1 VTARAT
7 ENAVDGDP
15 ANVGDEIADAYVVE
29 RHLGRGASGVVYAAR
44 RKREGD
50 VVALKIIHPELCN
63 SRQVFGRYKREA
75 TILKMLDDDR
85 IVKFF
90 DFVEH
95 EGLLAIA
102 LEYVRGASLDGLLS
116 GDAAADGDV
125 KLPKPLPLDVATD
138 LAIQICDG
146 LAVAHDVGIV
156 HRDLKPANV
165 MIERSPG
172 GSLRARILDFGLA
185 KVVHGEHL
193 VTGLTERDMIFGT
206 PEYMAPEQARGD
218 DVDARCDIYA
228 CGAMLYEM
236 ATGSVPVKGSTPL
249 ATMTAQLVEAIE
261 PPRARAPGRNIPPAL
276 EAVILRALE
285 KEPDR
290 RYASAREL
298 ATALEAACERRVISV
313 TPNPGAG
320 GDISDL
326 DARDTELALRRSQ
339 IKAAGDLLEEAE
351 KLAKANQAP
360 TASGEGS
367 APPTGRASDPRTSSL
382 SPYAPAQQRGWI
394 WPVVSIVAIGTCI
407 ALGVL
412 LALK

>member
-1 VTARAT
+1 MTANPT
-7 ENAVDGDP
+7 EHGSAGDP
-15 ANVGDEIADAYVVE
+15 AQLGDEIAGAYVVE

-50 VVALKIIHPELCN
+50 MVALKIIHPELCN

-75 TILKMLDDDR
+75 AILKMLQGER

-102 LEYVRGASLDGLLS
+102 LEYVRGTSLDELLS
-116 GDAAADGDV
+116 GEPAAGSTAP
-125 KLPKPLPLDVATD
+125 LAKPIALDVATD

-146 LAVAHDVGIV
+146 LAGAHEVGIV

-165 MIERSPG
+165 MIEPGPG

-236 ATGSVPVKGSTPL
+236 ATGTVPVQGSTPL
-249 ATMTAQLVEAIE
+249 ATMTAQLVEPIE
-261 PPRARAPGRNIPPAL
+261 PPRARAPERNIPPAL

-285 KEPDR
+285 KDPER
-290 RYASAREL
+290 RYATAREL
-298 ATALEAACERRVISV
+298 AVALEAACERRVISV
-313 TPNPGAG
+313 TPSDPAGAS
-320 GDISDL
+320 DAEDL

-339 IKAAGDLLEEAE
+339 IKAGGDLLEQAE
-351 KLAKANQAP
+351 KLAKANKPDGA
-360 TASGEGS
+360 AEGAALS
-367 APPTGRASDPRTSSL
+367 EKGRASNPRTSSL
-382 SPYAPAQQRGWI
+382 SPALPSQRSWI
-394 WPVVSIVAIGTCI
+394 WPVVSIVAIATCI
-407 ALGVL
+407 TLGVL